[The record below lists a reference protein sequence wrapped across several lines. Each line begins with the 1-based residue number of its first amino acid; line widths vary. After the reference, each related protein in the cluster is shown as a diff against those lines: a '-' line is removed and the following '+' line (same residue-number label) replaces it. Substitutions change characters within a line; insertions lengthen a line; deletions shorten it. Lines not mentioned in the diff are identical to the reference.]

1 MKWFDDLKIRNK
13 LILGFGI
20 VILFVVFMMI
30 FGTQKI
36 TYVDNTYT
44 SMVTY
49 PVKSSMQASLTYIA
63 YERTRYDYQYFAN
76 VVGNA
81 EGISQAE
88 KVLAEDNAALDKY
101 LEDWISLNK
110 SDPDLTEEDMSEV
123 QASYEAVSAALVSYR
138 AEMSKAAEYA
148 RAGDLSAMNALFI
161 KNESDSGIAAAF
173 DDMLKEDYD
182 YIDEIK
188 AVIDEDAAAA
198 RASLIL
204 IGGFAVLICAALAL
218 SIARVISKGVGELVK
233 VADEIAA
240 GRLGVSIRKGANDE
254 IGILSKRFEKLRDT
268 LALLVGEMNKMSDL
282 HDAGDVEIQIDE
294 NLFEGAYKEA
304 ARKTNQMVM
313 TYINHMLNI
322 CELLEGFG
330 QGDFDADYEICVG
343 KKNLS
348 NQVVEKVRTNL
359 KNVSGGIR
367 NLAKSAAAGQL
378 DTRMEFE
385 ELHGEWKELAILL
398 NELVDA
404 IVRPFR
410 EASDAL
416 ATVSKG
422 NLGVKMNGTYN
433 GEFNNIKTAL
443 NGTTAEVSGYI
454 ENISYVLTEIAESNL
469 TVDVT
474 KDYIGDYLN
483 IKNSMTTIIASL
495 RHVVERI
502 AQATYNVTA
511 GSRQIA
517 TSSQS
522 LAEGASRQAGALEE
536 ISATVNLINQET
548 KITAENAKSA
558 EKLSVSS
565 SFHTKNSNAAMKKML
580 AAMDGIQEASG
591 NISKIIK
598 VIEDIAFQ
606 TNLLALNASVE
617 AARAG
622 EHGKG
627 FAVVAEEVRSLAGR
641 SSVAAKETNDLI
653 NTSINRVAEGTKIAE
668 DTAGSLE
675 EITEDFEKVS
685 ELIKSIAASSSQQA
699 SSVAELDSG
708 LSQVAQVTQANAA
721 HSEETA
727 AASSELEAMA
737 VQLNELVKTFR
748 LKK

>member
-1 MKWFDDLKIRNK
+1 
-13 LILGFGI
+13 
-20 VILFVVFMMI
+20 
-30 FGTQKI
+30 
-36 TYVDNTYT
+36 
-44 SMVTY
+44 
-49 PVKSSMQASLTYIA
+49 
-63 YERTRYDYQYFAN
+63 
-76 VVGNA
+76 
-81 EGISQAE
+81 
-88 KVLAEDNAALDKY
+88 
-101 LEDWISLNK
+101 
-110 SDPDLTEEDMSEV
+110 
-123 QASYEAVSAALVSYR
+123 
-138 AEMSKAAEYA
+138 
-148 RAGDLSAMNALFI
+148 
-161 KNESDSGIAAAF
+161 
-173 DDMLKEDYD
+173 
-182 YIDEIK
+182 
-188 AVIDEDAAAA
+188 
-198 RASLIL
+198 
-204 IGGFAVLICAALAL
+204 
-218 SIARVISKGVGELVK
+218 
-233 VADEIAA
+233 
-240 GRLGVSIRKGANDE
+240 
-254 IGILSKRFEKLRDT
+254 
-268 LALLVGEMNKMSDL
+268 
-282 HDAGDVEIQIDE
+282 
-294 NLFEGAYKEA
+294 
-304 ARKTNQMVM
+304 MVM

-322 CELLEGFG
+322 CGLLEGFG

-367 NLAKSAAAGQL
+367 NLAKSAAAGNL

-385 ELHGEWKELAILL
+385 ELRGEWKELALLL

-416 ATVSKG
+416 TTVSKG
-422 NLGVKMNGTYN
+422 TLGVKMNGTYN

-565 SFHTKNSNAAMKKML
+565 SLHTKNSNAAMKKML